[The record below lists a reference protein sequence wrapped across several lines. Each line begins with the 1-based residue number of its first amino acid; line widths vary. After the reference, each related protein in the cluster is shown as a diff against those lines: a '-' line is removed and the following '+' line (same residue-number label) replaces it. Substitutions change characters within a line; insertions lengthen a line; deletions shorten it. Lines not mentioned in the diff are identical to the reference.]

1 MFEQMGTVI
10 VVIAVLVVGA
20 GLGLCA
26 GFLLGR
32 HKGQAMAR
40 DARASELEEAKSLLE
55 SAHGEIADLT
65 ARNAA
70 SQAQLEGA
78 NQQLTFVKSQ
88 LAQAQHAEQIRIE
101 RERERAAAE
110 AEQKR

>member
-32 HKGQAMAR
+32 HKGQVMAR

-55 SAHGEIADLT
+55 SAHGEVADLT

-78 NQQLTFVKSQ
+78 NQQLTFVKS
-88 LAQAQHAEQIRIE
+88 
-101 RERERAAAE
+101 
-110 AEQKR
+110 

>member
-26 GFLLGR
+26 GFFIGGG
-32 HKGQAMAR
+32 HKGQTMAR

-55 SAHGEIADLT
+55 SAHGRLPI
-65 ARNAA
+65 
-70 SQAQLEGA
+70 
-78 NQQLTFVKSQ
+78 
-88 LAQAQHAEQIRIE
+88 
-101 RERERAAAE
+101 
-110 AEQKR
+110 

>member
-40 DARASELEEAKSLLE
+40 DARASES
-55 SAHGEIADLT
+55 I
-65 ARNAA
+65 
-70 SQAQLEGA
+70 
-78 NQQLTFVKSQ
+78 
-88 LAQAQHAEQIRIE
+88 
-101 RERERAAAE
+101 
-110 AEQKR
+110 

>member
-1 MFEQMGTVI
+1 M
-10 VVIAVLVVGA
+10 
-20 GLGLCA
+20 
-26 GFLLGR
+26 
-32 HKGQAMAR
+32 
-40 DARASELEEAKSLLE
+40 
-55 SAHGEIADLT
+55 T

-110 AEQKR
+110 AEQKRKADAEAAEVKRVEQEARLKEQSKVLEALAPVAKNLDSLQTKVTQIEEGRKKEMGALGAQLKA

>member
-32 HKGQAMAR
+32 HKGQVMAR
-40 DARASELEEAKSLLE
+40 DAKV
-55 SAHGEIADLT
+55 T
-65 ARNAA
+65 
-70 SQAQLEGA
+70 Q
-78 NQQLTFVKSQ
+78 V
-88 LAQAQHAEQIRIE
+88 
-101 RERERAAAE
+101 
-110 AEQKR
+110 

>member
-55 SAHGEIADLT
+55 SAHGEVADLT

-70 SQAQLEGA
+70 SQAQIG
-78 NQQLTFVKSQ
+78 
-88 LAQAQHAEQIRIE
+88 
-101 RERERAAAE
+101 RAHV
-110 AEQKR
+110 

>member
-40 DARASELEEAKSLLE
+40 DARASELERPKACWSRRMGRLP
-55 SAHGEIADLT
+55 I
-65 ARNAA
+65 
-70 SQAQLEGA
+70 
-78 NQQLTFVKSQ
+78 
-88 LAQAQHAEQIRIE
+88 
-101 RERERAAAE
+101 
-110 AEQKR
+110 

>member
-1 MFEQMGTVI
+1 
-10 VVIAVLVVGA
+10 
-20 GLGLCA
+20 
-26 GFLLGR
+26 
-32 HKGQAMAR
+32 MAR
-40 DARASELEEAKSLLE
+40 DARASELEETKSLLE
-55 SAHGEIADLT
+55 SAHGEVADLT

-101 RERERAAAE
+101 RERERAAPRLNRSVRPMP
-110 AEQKR
+110 KPPKSSVSSRRLV